1 MSEKKISRYVR
12 QEIFAGI
19 GPEGQKKLLQSR
31 VVIMGLSGLG
41 TATAES
47 LARAGVGFIRIVDGD
62 FIDMVELQRQNI
74 FTESD
79 VAGDLPKAAVVKKY
93 LQEVNSEIQIEEVIS
108 DINSSNIDHLIEDT
122 DLVIDASDS
131 MEIRL
136 LINEAC
142 HALKKPWIYG
152 GALAASGMT
161 FSFIPGENEPCLKCF
176 LGDDVYED
184 GEQPTCA
191 TVGVINPTIN
201 MIAALQTTEALKIL
215 SGSDSIR
222 RDMVMFDLW
231 DNTFDML
238 PIEKDPEC
246 SVCAKGVYEFYGK
259 SKGSQIVGIC
269 GKDSVQ
275 IIPQIERHIDFEMYA
290 DKLEK
295 QGKVRYN
302 DYTLNFDDGTIEIKL
317 FRNGRAIIK
326 HITDE
331 ARAKAVYSEYI
342 GI

>member
-1 MSEKKISRYVR
+1 MSGKKISRYVR

-62 FIDMVELQRQNI
+62 FVDMVELQRQNI

-317 FRNGRAIIK
+317 FINGRAIIK

>member
-12 QEIFAGI
+12 QEIFEGI
-19 GPEGQKKLLQSR
+19 GPAGQKKLLQSR
-31 VVIMGLSGLG
+31 VAILGLSGLG
-41 TATAES
+41 TATAER
-47 LARAGVGFIRIVDGD
+47 LARAGVGFIRIIDGD
-62 FIDMVELQRQNI
+62 FADIVELQRQNI

-79 VAGDLPKAAVVKKY
+79 ATGEIPKAAAVKKY
-93 LQEVNSEIQIEEVIS
+93 LQKVNSEITIEEVIS
-108 DINSSNIDHLIEDT
+108 DINSSNIEHFIEDT

-142 HALKKPWIYG
+142 HALQKPWIYG

-161 FSFIPGENEPCLKCF
+161 FSFLPGENEPCLKCF
-176 LGDDVYED
+176 LGDDIYED

-191 TVGVINPTIN
+191 TVGVLNPTIN
-201 MIAALQTTEALKIL
+201 MIAALQSAEALKII
-215 SGSDSIR
+215 SGSENVR

-246 SVCAKGVYEFYGK
+246 SMCAKGIYEFYGK
-259 SKGSQIVGIC
+259 SRGSQIVGIC

-275 IIPQIERHIDFEMYA
+275 IIPQIERNIDFEMYA
-290 DKLEK
+290 AKLK
-295 QGKVRYN
+295 NQGNVRYN
-302 DYTLNFDDGTIEIKL
+302 DYTLNFDDGNVEIKL

-331 ARAKAVYSEYI
+331 ARAKAVYAEYI
-342 GI
+342 GL

>member
-19 GPEGQKKLLQSR
+19 GPEGQEKLNQSR
-31 VVIMGLSGLG
+31 VAIMGLSGLG

-62 FIDMVELQRQNI
+62 FVDMVELQRQNI
-74 FTESD
+74 FTEND
-79 VAGDLPKAAVVKKY
+79 AAGDLPKAAVVKKY

-152 GALAASGMT
+152 GALASSGMT

-176 LGDDVYED
+176 LGDDIYED

-201 MIAALQTTEALKIL
+201 MIAALQATEALKIL

-246 SVCAKGVYEFYGK
+246 SVCAKGIYEFYGK
-259 SKGSQIVGIC
+259 SEGSQIVGIC

-275 IIPQIERHIDFEMYA
+275 IIPQIERNIDFELYA

-317 FRNGRAIIK
+317 FKNGRAIIK

>member
-1 MSEKKISRYVR
+1 
-12 QEIFAGI
+12 
-19 GPEGQKKLLQSR
+19 
-31 VVIMGLSGLG
+31 MGLSGLG